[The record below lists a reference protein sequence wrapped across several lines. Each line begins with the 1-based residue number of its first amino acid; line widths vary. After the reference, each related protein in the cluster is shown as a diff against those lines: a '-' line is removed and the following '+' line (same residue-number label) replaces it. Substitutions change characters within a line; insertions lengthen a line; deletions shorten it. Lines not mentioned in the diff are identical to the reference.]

1 MLRHFGVRE
10 PSSGFS
16 SHHRCS
22 PFSSVVCSF
31 FQDVARSYTRYSN
44 CLAIFSLLLLPTAF
58 SASAQTPEPAA
69 TAPLRE
75 VHAEGEKLLTE
86 AQVIAITGLT
96 PGAQIG
102 KGDLQSAADKL
113 VQSGLFAKVSY
124 NFQTKM
130 AGVLVTYHVEES
142 HRIPVYFDNIPW
154 FPDSALADAIRA
166 KSLFFDGTLPEV
178 GAAVDEAVE
187 AVKELLAS
195 HGVQGS
201 LEHTVIANPNGEGN
215 VQEIHIEG
223 ASLQIAKLEF
233 SDPSLK
239 DSKAV
244 QQHLSEILGKPYS
257 RMAIDLFLSEAIK
270 PIYLQQ
276 GYLRAKLGPA
286 EVRLEGDP
294 HQKLP
299 SKIPVYVPVTTG
311 EIYRWKE
318 IHWTGNTL
326 VSEFTLSGLLG
337 VKKGDVAD
345 GMQIEAGWDRVRE
358 EYAHRGYLEARLDP
372 MPAYDDQAHTVS
384 YAVSIQEGLQFH
396 FGKMVLT
403 GISPAAER
411 KLQAAWPFPAGAIFD
426 KAKFEELLTKLQA
439 HQEQVF
445 GELPLHY
452 ENVGHWLQTNAG
464 KGTVDVLLD
473 FK

>member
-1 MLRHFGVRE
+1 ML
-10 PSSGFS
+10 
-16 SHHRCS
+16 
-22 PFSSVVCSF
+22 PFLR
-31 FQDVARSYTRYSN
+31 ARLGTA
-44 CLAIFSLLLLPTAF
+44 LLLLLPAAF
-58 SASAQTPEPAA
+58 PAWAQTPEPAA
-69 TAPLRE
+69 SAPLRE

-86 AQVIAITGLT
+86 AQVITITGLL

-102 KGDLQSAADKL
+102 KDDLKAAADKL

-124 NFQTKM
+124 NFQTKV
-130 AGVLVTYHVEES
+130 AGVLVIYHVEES
-142 HRIPVYFDNIPW
+142 PRIPVYFDNIPW
-154 FPDSALADAIRA
+154 FSDLTLSDAIRA
-166 KSLFFDGTLPEV
+166 KFPFFDGTLPEA

-187 AVKELLAS
+187 AVKELLTS
-195 HGVQGS
+195 RGVQGL

-223 ASLQIAKLEF
+223 AALQIAKLEF

-257 RMAIDLFLSEAIK
+257 RMTIDLFLSEAIR
-270 PIYLQQ
+270 PIYVQQ
-276 GYLRAKLGPA
+276 GFLRAKLGPP
-286 EVRLEGDP
+286 EVRLTGDAT
-294 HQKLP
+294 QKLP
-299 SKIPVYVPVTTG
+299 SKIPVYVPVATG
-311 EIYRWKE
+311 EIYHWKE
-318 IHWTGNTL
+318 IHWTGNSL
-326 VSEFTLSGLLG
+326 VSEFTLSGLLAI
-337 VKKGDVAD
+337 KQGDVAD
-345 GMQIEAGWDRVRE
+345 GMQIEAGWDRIRE
-358 EYAHRGYLEARLDP
+358 EYAHRGYLEAKLDP
-372 MPAYDDQAHTVS
+372 QPAYDDQAHTVS

-426 KAKFEELLTKLQA
+426 KAKFEELLAKLQM

-452 ENVGHWLQTNAG
+452 ENVGHWLQTDARR
-464 KGTVDVLLD
+464 GTVDVLLD